1 MKQPTCTDSLYS
13 LYNGGLACSPT
24 SCGQLSKC
32 LPLNTQRN
40 SGLGIDIKGCCRKSI
55 LDPNALNII
64 IYILIIPVI
73 GIGSLGALGGGT
85 VKRPFLQAILNYDA
99 TIAGDITSC
108 LMFSAQLVNMIFIL
122 FQNHPDVE
130 ERPIINYEIGL
141 IYTLG
146 IPISMCM
153 GSELA
158 NFLPLLP
165 LLSFQVLFFVVIS
178 PVLLYYAKKQDII
191 EKSKE
196 TNSDLRNQSALL
208 SLTEM
213 KDQNQYN
220 ENQAKLYKIFYD
232 EQCQRFPLT
241 PILITLFN
249 FSINEL
255 ILLMRSSPQQL
266 SPYFFPSG
274 NTNDTENKDKQP
286 CQPWNFYVVL
296 LLIAVNLIITSLV
309 YFFQRKKELLKDT
322 INFYNH
328 ERYYNQFEKFFLI
341 YTAGWATGFVAG
353 FVGMAAG
360 LMMVITMV
368 QFKLIAAVAGATA
381 NYCYFLICLQVFTDL
396 IVGNIQDSII
406 SIGDQF
412 FFYGLGIIGVLT
424 FTNLGYYYLKKYKFG
439 HIIFYIDFGIV
450 ILNIFGNIAWG
461 VENSNRYGFVA
472 LEQQPFT
479 CTSYSN

>member
-1 MKQPTCTDSLYS
+1 MKQPTCTDPLYS
-13 LYNGGLACSPT
+13 LFNGGLACSAN

-32 LPLNTQRN
+32 LPLNIQSD
-40 SGLGIDIKGCCRKSI
+40 SGFGINIKGCCRKSM

-99 TIAGDITSC
+99 SIAGDITSC
-108 LMFSAQLVNMIFIL
+108 LMFSAQLVNMIFIF
-122 FQNHPDVE
+122 FQNHPDVD
-130 ERPIINYEIGL
+130 ERPIINYEIAL

-196 TNSDLRNQSALL
+196 TNNDLRNQSALL

-213 KDQNQYN
+213 KDQNQYS

-249 FSINEL
+249 FAINEL

-274 NTNDTENKDKQP
+274 NTNDTENRDKEP

-296 LLIAVNLIITSLV
+296 LLIAVNMIITSLV

-341 YTAGWATGFVAG
+341 YTAGWATGFIAG
-353 FVGMAAG
+353 FIGMAAG

-396 IVGNIQDSII
+396 IVGNIQNSII
-406 SIGDQF
+406 SVGDQF
-412 FFYGLGIIGVLT
+412 FFYGLGIIAVLT

-450 ILNIFGNIAWG
+450 ILNICGNIAWG
-461 VENSNRYGFVA
+461 IENSSRYGFVA